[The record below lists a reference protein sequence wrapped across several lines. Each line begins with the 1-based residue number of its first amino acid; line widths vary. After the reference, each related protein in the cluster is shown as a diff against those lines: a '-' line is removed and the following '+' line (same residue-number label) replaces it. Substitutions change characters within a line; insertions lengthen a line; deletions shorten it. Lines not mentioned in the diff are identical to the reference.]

1 MSKST
6 KQQSPVVQKRGK
18 PIHPNSLAN
27 LKPNLPWQPG
37 ESGNKQGYSLK
48 SRLDDAM
55 QKPLVRPSEDAT
67 VGELIVHS
75 TLEGAIKREP
85 TPFKEVWDRTEG
97 KVPDKVDV
105 DLTAGL
111 EALLSRLQGRKEL
124 PEGEDGYI
132 Q

>member
-1 MSKST
+1 MVIDSA
-6 KQQSPVVQKRGK
+6 KQLAQKKRK
-18 PIHPNSLAN
+18 MHPNSLKN
-27 LKPNLPWQPG
+27 LRPGSEVGFKPG

-55 QKPLVRPSEDAT
+55 GKRLTKPPDDAIAVDQLVY
-67 VGELIVHS
+67 S
-75 TLEGAIKREP
+75 TLEGAILREP

-97 KVPDKVDV
+97 KVPDKVNV

-111 EALLSRLQGRKEL
+111 KELLSEMRGLPEL
-124 PEGEDGYI
+124 PEGE